1 MSGKGHGNVRNL
13 WLWQPYTFLVLVFH
27 FEVVTITFFLIVIV
41 LFCLA
46 FSFFVIVF
54 FAFLVER
61 CRNVSQGDDV
71 AAALNWSSE
80 LLYSRWVFSPV
91 TNHITIHTFGFFLE
105 GFSTWGKRPL
115 LELSFGLFQVNVTG
129 IEVSLVVRYCVVV
142 KTDILFSIT
151 KSARNA
157 FQRLFSTW
165 FVVSSVKP
173 LSTFYVI
180 ILKECIWINRPP
192 LLWNMPEVTHAIK
205 HVSYWKLN
213 KYVVLLTNNYVCLKW
228 TQVYL

>member
-1 MSGKGHGNVRNL
+1 MGEGDGCEGRVESIIRTKICEIVNSVGHEGKFYICQENVRERSWKCQKSLAVATIYLSSPGISL
-13 WLWQPYTFLVLVFH
+13 WSCH
-27 FEVVTITFFLIVIV
+27 HHFFLIEIV

-151 KSARNA
+151 KSAWTRISKIVFNLI
-157 FQRLFSTW
+157 RR
-165 FVVSSVKP
+165 VK
-173 LSTFYVI
+173 
-180 ILKECIWINRPP
+180 C
-192 LLWNMPEVTHAIK
+192 
-205 HVSYWKLN
+205 
-213 KYVVLLTNNYVCLKW
+213 
-228 TQVYL
+228 

>member
-1 MSGKGHGNVRNL
+1 MAVREGLSPLSGLKFVKLLIQLVMKGNFTFVRKMSGKGHGNVRNL

-80 LLYSRWVFSPV
+80 LLYSR
-91 TNHITIHTFGFFLE
+91 
-105 GFSTWGKRPL
+105 
-115 LELSFGLFQVNVTG
+115 
-129 IEVSLVVRYCVVV
+129 
-142 KTDILFSIT
+142 
-151 KSARNA
+151 
-157 FQRLFSTW
+157 
-165 FVVSSVKP
+165 
-173 LSTFYVI
+173 
-180 ILKECIWINRPP
+180 
-192 LLWNMPEVTHAIK
+192 
-205 HVSYWKLN
+205 
-213 KYVVLLTNNYVCLKW
+213 
-228 TQVYL
+228 